1 MKFWIGVTD
10 NAWYEFLR
18 LKRPDELN
26 FWQPTSTTSF
36 KAIPAGAP
44 FLFKLHSPKNY
55 IVGGGFF
62 VRHSILPLSLAW
74 EAFGEK
80 NGASDFETLLELIQ
94 KHRTKKNTTI
104 HPNPEIGCII
114 LNNPFFF
121 DEHDWIPAPENWSP
135 SIMRGKTYDTQSDTG
150 RRLWEQVQERLRQGH
165 ALWAEQMDG
174 SPIQEVTPLYGAEY
188 LTRARLGQGAFRI
201 LVTEAYQRR
210 CAITGQH
217 TLPVLQAAHIKP
229 HSHTGPNN
237 VSNGLLL
244 RSDLHILFDQGYL
257 TITRNFHIEVSARIK
272 REYENGRIYY
282 ALHGKELEV
291 IPSKEIDRPSPKFI
305 DWHNQYV
312 FAA

>member
-1 MKFWIGVTD
+1 MKFWIGITD
-10 NAWYEFLR
+10 SAWYEFLR

-36 KAIPAGAP
+36 KAIPPGAP
-44 FLFKLHSPKNY
+44 FLFKLHSPQNY
-55 IVGGGFF
+55 IAGGGFF

-80 NGASDFETLLELIQ
+80 NGASKFETLLGLIQ
-94 KHRTKKNTTI
+94 RYRAKKDTAI
-104 HPNPEIGCII
+104 SPNPEIGCII

-121 DEHDWIPAPENWSP
+121 HEKDWIPAPEDWSP
-135 SIMRGKTYDTQSDTG
+135 SIMRGRTYDTQSDTG
-150 RRLWEQVQERLRQGH
+150 KRLWDQVQERLRQGH
-165 ALWAEQMDG
+165 VIWADQMDG
-174 SPIQEVTPLYGAEY
+174 SPLQEETPLYGADY
-188 LTRARLGQGAFRI
+188 LARARLGQGTFRI
-201 LVTEAYQRR
+201 LVTEAYRRR

-229 HSHTGPNN
+229 YSQTGPNN

-257 TITRNFHIEVSARIK
+257 TITGDFHVEVSARIK
-272 REYENGRIYY
+272 KEYENGRIYY
-282 ALHGKELEV
+282 ALHGQKLEV
-291 IPSKEIDRPSPKFI
+291 LPSKEIDRPSPQFI
-305 DWHNQYV
+305 EWHNQNV